1 MGPINTERKTAD
13 PQLND
18 ILTRLT
24 ERLAPECVYLFGSR
38 ARGDA
43 KEDSDYDLLV
53 VVRNSDLPRYRRE
66 QQAFR
71 ALCGSGV
78 SADVIVFT
86 RAEFERGRNVVA
98 SLPATVEREGRL
110 LYAG

>member
-1 MGPINTERKTAD
+1 MVTINAEREAAD

-24 ERLAPECVYLFGSR
+24 ARLAPECVYLFGSR

-43 KEDSDYDLLV
+43 NEDSDYDLLV
-53 VVRNSDLPRYRRE
+53 IVRESNLPRYRRE

-86 RAEFERGRNVVA
+86 RAEFERSRNVVT